1 MPDFLSFINEILWG
15 SVMIYLLLGAGVWF
29 TWRTKYIQFRYIR
42 QFSKSLKKSLQ
53 PQPGGLT
60 SFQALCLSLA
70 ACGSGGDTDTD
81 TDAAPDSFEGMV
93 KDSER
98 MVSLSDYGG
107 TWAGDDGST
116 MLVEAGGDGDEVR
129 FALYDAGDEVP
140 ASGFIQFVP
149 DYGCDYF
156 SNEHDG
162 VAYRS
167 RLDEAG
173 ALDVVSLGTFA
184 KVSGDLPGETI
195 GDTGFETLAGT
206 WYLDAEADAPSIL
219 VIDQTGGWELME
231 RPGGDGDPTMVD
243 CGTIRVERS
252 GEETLYYAVS
262 TRFADVTYDFTL
274 IDSNTMYWGGEY
286 DYYQKM
292 A

>member
-1 MPDFLSFINEILWG
+1 MRRFIK
-15 SVMIYLLLGAGVWF
+15 YLLPALLLV
-29 TWRTKYIQFRYIR
+29 
-42 QFSKSLKKSLQ
+42 
-53 PQPGGLT
+53 
-60 SFQALCLSLA
+60 LCLSLA
-70 ACGSGGDTDTD
+70 ACGGGGDADTD

-93 KDSER
+93 KDGER
-98 MVSLSDYGG
+98 MASLSDYGG

-129 FALYDAGDEVP
+129 FALYDTGDEVT
-140 ASGFIQFVP
+140 ASGFIQSVP

-156 SNEHDG
+156 YNEHDG

-167 RLDEAG
+167 RLDEA
-173 ALDVVSLGTFA
+173 
-184 KVSGDLPGETI
+184 
-195 GDTGFETLAGT
+195 
-206 WYLDAEADAPSIL
+206 DAPSIL
-219 VIDQTGGWELME
+219 VIDQAGGWELME

-274 IDSNTMYWGGEY
+274 IDSSTMYWGGEY
-286 DYYQKM
+286 DCYQKM

>member
-1 MPDFLSFINEILWG
+1 MRRFIK
-15 SVMIYLLLGAGVWF
+15 YLLPAL
-29 TWRTKYIQFRYIR
+29 
-42 QFSKSLKKSLQ
+42 LL
-53 PQPGGLT
+53 
-60 SFQALCLSLA
+60 ALCLSLA

-93 KDSER
+93 KDSDR

-116 MLVEAGGDGDEVR
+116 MLIEAGGDGDEVR
-129 FALYDAGDEVP
+129 FALYDTGDEVT
-140 ASGFIQFVP
+140 ASGFIQSVP

-156 SNEHDG
+156 YNEHDG

-173 ALDVVSLGTFA
+173 ALDVVSLGMFA

-219 VIDQTGGWELME
+219 VIDQAGGWELME
-231 RPGGDGDPTMVD
+231 RPGGDGDPTTVD
-243 CGTIRVERS
+243 SGTVELAPDGS
-252 GEETLYYAVS
+252 EEMYLAVS
-262 TRFADVTYDFTL
+262 SQFDDVGYEFTIL
-274 IDSNTMYWGGEY
+274 DHDTLRWGSEFEF
-286 DYYQKM
+286 YQKM

>member
-1 MPDFLSFINEILWG
+1 MRRFIK
-15 SVMIYLLLGAGVWF
+15 YLLPAL
-29 TWRTKYIQFRYIR
+29 
-42 QFSKSLKKSLQ
+42 LL
-53 PQPGGLT
+53 
-60 SFQALCLSLA
+60 ALCLSLA

-93 KDSER
+93 KDSDR
-98 MVSLSDYGG
+98 MASLSDYGG

-116 MLVEAGGDGDEVR
+116 MLVEAGSDGDEVR
-129 FALYDAGDEVP
+129 FALYDAGDEVT
-140 ASGFIQFVP
+140 ASGFIQSVP
-149 DYGCDYF
+149 DCGCDYF
-156 SNEHDG
+156 YNEHDG

-219 VIDQTGGWELME
+219 VIDRAGGWELME

-243 CGTIRVERS
+243 CGTIQVERS

-274 IDSNTMYWGGEY
+274 IDSSTMYWGGEY

>member
-1 MPDFLSFINEILWG
+1 MRRFIK
-15 SVMIYLLLGAGVWF
+15 YLLPALLLV
-29 TWRTKYIQFRYIR
+29 
-42 QFSKSLKKSLQ
+42 
-53 PQPGGLT
+53 
-60 SFQALCLSLA
+60 LCLSLA
-70 ACGSGGDTDTD
+70 ACGSGGETDTD

-98 MVSLSDYGG
+98 MASLSDYGG

-116 MLVEAGGDGDEVR
+116 MLIEAGGDGDEVR
-129 FALYDAGDEVP
+129 FVLYDTGDEVT
-140 ASGFIQFVP
+140 ASGFIQSVP

-156 SNEHDG
+156 YNEHDG

-167 RLDEAG
+167 RLDEA
-173 ALDVVSLGTFA
+173 
-184 KVSGDLPGETI
+184 
-195 GDTGFETLAGT
+195 
-206 WYLDAEADAPSIL
+206 DAPSIL
-219 VIDQTGGWELME
+219 VIDQAGGWELME

-274 IDSNTMYWGGEY
+274 IDSSTMYWGGEY
-286 DYYQKM
+286 DCYQKM

>member
-1 MPDFLSFINEILWG
+1 MRRFIK
-15 SVMIYLLLGAGVWF
+15 YLLPALLLV
-29 TWRTKYIQFRYIR
+29 
-42 QFSKSLKKSLQ
+42 
-53 PQPGGLT
+53 
-60 SFQALCLSLA
+60 LCLSLA
-70 ACGSGGDTDTD
+70 ACGSGGETDTD

-98 MVSLSDYGG
+98 MASLSDYGG

-116 MLVEAGGDGDEVR
+116 MLIEAGGDGDEVR
-129 FALYDAGDEVP
+129 FALYDTGDEVT
-140 ASGFIQFVP
+140 ASGFIQSVP

-156 SNEHDG
+156 YNEHDG

-167 RLDEAG
+167 RLDEA
-173 ALDVVSLGTFA
+173 
-184 KVSGDLPGETI
+184 
-195 GDTGFETLAGT
+195 
-206 WYLDAEADAPSIL
+206 DAPSIL
-219 VIDQTGGWELME
+219 VIDQAGGWELME

-274 IDSNTMYWGGEY
+274 IDSSTMYWGGEY
-286 DYYQKM
+286 DCYQKM